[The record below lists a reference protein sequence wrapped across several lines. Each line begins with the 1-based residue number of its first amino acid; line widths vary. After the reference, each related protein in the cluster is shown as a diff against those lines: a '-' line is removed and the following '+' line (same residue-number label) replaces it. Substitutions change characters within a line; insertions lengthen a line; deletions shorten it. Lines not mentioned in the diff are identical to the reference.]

1 MRLFLEK
8 LNKEVTQSGGILSA
22 DIQARRSK
30 RFDEIIKLAK
40 DEAAKI
46 MPRAWSGKKRVAQT
60 KERNLLDRLDQY
72 KDQTLLFM
80 TAKDMPFT
88 NNQAERDIR
97 MV

>member
-46 MPRAWSGKKRVAQT
+46 MPRA
-60 KERNLLDRLDQY
+60 
-72 KDQTLLFM
+72 
-80 TAKDMPFT
+80 
-88 NNQAERDIR
+88 
-97 MV
+97 